1 MRFQSSFVA
10 AIVLAIVSP
19 ALALPSQWVFDG
31 ESVDLEV
38 YSFSELPESGQI
50 VNTPLLFDE
59 TGEFFDGDM
68 EADSALFEDWKQQV
82 VRQHNEYRARYG
94 APNLSWSDALYSDTA
109 RYAGQCKFQHS
120 NGGGKYGENLAAG
133 TGNAYGFSSGLK
145 SWMDEASKYD
155 YNKPGFSTATGHFTQ
170 VVWKSSKQVAC
181 AIANCRGG
189 TIFQQPSKYIVCRY
203 TPPGN
208 FAGRFAE
215 NVGRPRRLQAD
226 LD

>member
-10 AIVLAIVSP
+10 AVALAIVSP
-19 ALALPSQWVFDG
+19 ALALPSQWAFDA
-31 ESVDLEV
+31 ESVDLEA

-50 VNTPLLFDE
+50 VSTPLLFDE
-59 TGEFFDGDM
+59 AGEFFDGDM
-68 EADSALFEDWKQQV
+68 EIDSALFEDWKQQV

-94 APNLSWSDALYSDTA
+94 APNLSWSDALYPDTA